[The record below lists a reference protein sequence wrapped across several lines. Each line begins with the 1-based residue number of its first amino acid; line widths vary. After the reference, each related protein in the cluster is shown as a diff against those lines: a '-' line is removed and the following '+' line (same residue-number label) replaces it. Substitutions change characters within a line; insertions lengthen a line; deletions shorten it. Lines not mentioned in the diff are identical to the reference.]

1 MTYKQNSK
9 LKVCETRFKVV
20 LKETHGLVFSLPEES
35 VLHGNLSH
43 CMSDITMNK
52 SGRAMESRI
61 TIKTSKVG
69 IR

>member
-1 MTYKQNSK
+1 MRLGLKWSK
-9 LKVCETRFKVV
+9 KGPIGWF
-20 LKETHGLVFSLPEES
+20 FSLLEES
-35 VLHGNLSH
+35 VLHGNVSH

-69 IR
+69 IQQQGRGLDYSL